1 MRLVLIDP
9 ARDGNVERAA
19 LAGNEQYEAVHHA
32 ADNEALALVPVDE
45 TAVDFNALIRHA
57 MQHQAVLD
65 VGLPVPEQELSN
77 LHLKLLDGMAFD
89 QDGVF
94 YFRDAMI
101 GEADFLFDR
110 QDEFDEVQIELNLQ
124 GGEFYMLDEGEE
136 LVDLPNREVL
146 STFEVGSSLTIN
158 SRDVDLEGTFSR
170 LVILADGSA
179 DKALL
184 SVEIQVGQQV
194 VVEEVFQ
201 ITLKPI
207 LPELSEETDTPVALD
222 TGSGLPEDELLEDV
236 GDIDGAGFSDPA
248 IEIL

>member
-1 MRLVLIDP
+1 MLTIEGLRH
-9 ARDGNVERAA
+9 GNVERAA

-77 LHLKLLDGMAFD
+77 LHLKLLDDMAFD
-89 QDGVF
+89 KDGVF
-94 YFRDAMI
+94 YFRDAMT

-136 LVDLPNREVL
+136 LVGLPNREVL

-207 LPELSEETDTPVALD
+207 LPELSEETDTPVAMD
-222 TGSGLPEDELLEDV
+222 TGSGLPEDELLEEV
-236 GDIDGAGFSDPA
+236 GEIDGNEFSDPA